1 MPHDPRVTQIL
12 ERITRLEHA
21 EQADRIELEFLGHDR
36 NHDEILHELREI
48 LHELRR
54 IEHDLRPPNP
64 PPPPPPTTLTRSIAV
79 MFSGDSPMPNNAL
92 TLNVGQ
98 TSQASIQ
105 PLLTDGVT
113 PSGGVLSAV
122 SYSFADPSATVVLN
136 ADNLTATVTGVA
148 PSTGA
153 VSGVAAATVTDTDGV
168 VSQWSQAF
176 TITTLGIVPPPPPS
190 QLTQSVAVQFS
201 TPTP

>member
-12 ERITRLEHA
+12 ERLGRLEHA
-21 EQADRIELEFLGHDR
+21 EQADRIELESLSHDR
-36 NHDEILHELREI
+36 NHDDILHELREI

-54 IEHDLRPPNP
+54 IEHDLHPQP

-105 PLLTDGVT
+105 PLLIDGLT
-113 PSGGVLSAV
+113 PSGGTLSDV
-122 SYSFADPSATVVLN
+122 SYSFADPSATAVLN
-136 ADNLTATVTGVA
+136 ADNLTATITGVA

-176 TITTLGIVPPPPPS
+176 TITTLGIVPP
-190 QLTQSVAVQFS
+190 QQITQSVAVQFS